1 MNQRLVRFPF
11 SIISLV
17 SVETPFYGSID
28 GPSYGSKTDNR
39 TAVPLPFLNEAM
51 VCIRA
56 SRRIAEA
63 TMPGRMWYA
72 TLCPVPSCDISTKI
86 FPAKEKDIG
95 GWLSVSCQV
104 WRYRLGSLLI
114 DRVSWASPFE
124 ENGASAPCG
133 FQVATLSA
141 IRGEEER
148 TLLDHTRIGG
158 QLWFVLNLP
167 DRIYSETTRKS
178 PRSSPHRPYHSLHNG
193 HSVDYSRISSSE
205 GAINKASSPCPT
217 H

>member
-124 ENGASAPCG
+124 ENGASAPYVVSRLPLLVQSEGKRSARYSIIQGSVASCG
-133 FQVATLSA
+133 LCSTCPTGYIARSPGNHHARHPTDHTTLSTMD
-141 IRGEEER
+141 I
-148 TLLDHTRIGG
+148 
-158 QLWFVLNLP
+158 P
-167 DRIYSETTRKS
+167 STTREYRLPK
-178 PRSSPHRPYHSLHNG
+178 
-193 HSVDYSRISSSE
+193 VQ
-205 GAINKASSPCPT
+205 
-217 H
+217 